1 MIHYDFKKAT
11 TLPEGVD
18 NLYSIITMLRSPEGC
33 PWDKVQTNKSA
44 TESLIDETYEY
55 LDGVIKKDIASEREE
70 IGDIMINVFMNLY
83 IHEENNDF
91 KPVDALNEV
100 CEKLI
105 RRHPHVFS
113 NKKAENS
120 DEVLSLWNSVKE
132 NVEGKK
138 IDSKT
143 IFGHIPTSL
152 PPLESSYEI
161 QKKLKKVGFDWQDV
175 SGIYDKIEEEMQEV
189 KDAIKSGSQDE
200 IESEIGDLLFSVVNL
215 SRFLRIRPNIAL
227 HRTNEKVKKRFTK
240 LFELAEERGIAVSS
254 EHVKEMNEIWD
265 EIKGKE

>member
-33 PWDKVQTNKSA
+33 PWDRVQTNKSA

-113 NKKAENS
+113 NKKQ
-120 DEVLSLWNSVKE
+120 
-132 NVEGKK
+132 
-138 IDSKT
+138 KT
-143 IFGHIPTSL
+143 A
-152 PPLESSYEI
+152 
-161 QKKLKKVGFDWQDV
+161 
-175 SGIYDKIEEEMQEV
+175 M
-189 KDAIKSGSQDE
+189 KS
-200 IESEIGDLLFSVVNL
+200 
-215 SRFLRIRPNIAL
+215 
-227 HRTNEKVKKRFTK
+227 
-240 LFELAEERGIAVSS
+240 
-254 EHVKEMNEIWD
+254 
-265 EIKGKE
+265 